1 MQEAFARFVEQR
13 LQHVAPILPD
23 AVLVG
28 GAAIGIVLDDPGA
41 ATARATNDVDLV
53 VAVDTRAGY
62 EIVADRLRSLGLTED
77 SDSTVICR
85 WRHSSSGTV
94 YDVMPT
100 HDRVFG
106 FTNEWYAPAFET
118 AASLTLP
125 GGTVVRCA
133 TPPYLLAMKLL
144 AFDARGRGDLISS
157 PDANDIVA
165 LIDGATALVADVAN
179 ADERLQAWLAKRISA
194 LLTAGDHADMI
205 LGYLMPDEAS
215 QQRRSLIED
224 RLRLLAREG

>member
-13 LQHVAPILPD
+13 LLHVAPILSD
-23 AVLVG
+23 AMLVG

-62 EIVADRLRSLGLTED
+62 ELVADRLRALGLTED

-85 WRHSSSGTV
+85 WRHTASGTI

-106 FTNEWYAPAFET
+106 FTNEWYAPAFR
-118 AASLTLP
+118 AAAERPLP
-125 GGTVVRCA
+125 GGTIVRCA

-157 PDANDIVA
+157 PDANDIAA
-165 LIDGATALVADVAN
+165 LIDGVPTLAEDVTAS
-179 ADERLQAWLAKRISA
+179 DERLRVWLAKRIGR
-194 LLTAGDHADMI
+194 LLAAGHHADMI
-205 LGYLMPDEAS
+205 LGYLMPDAAS
-215 QQRRSLIED
+215 QGRRPLIEE
-224 RLRLLAREG
+224 RLSALARIS